1 MADDDDDL
9 YPDLERIKKLTED
22 PRYQQN
28 QHGAPRREYT
38 RTGDPKKDAIL
49 ELNED
54 HFTIYLNGR
63 FKVVRENPDGTL
75 EIMDKKDLVAGYSDR
90 RIMIMPTEG
99 GDPKYV
105 PITDVWFAS
114 SERRHY
120 KYGFDFDP
128 SYLGNRNDKY
138 NLWKGYRIESKEGDV
153 IPFLDLMNNI
163 ICCGNVDNFNYLIA
177 LISQMFQEP
186 HLKPAIAVV
195 IRGDEGV
202 GKSFFVEKLSELMRP
217 YTFKTSNPAYIFGD
231 HNGQL
236 KNCILLHLEE
246 AVWAGSKKDES
257 LLKDIIS
264 GPTLPINDKYVPV
277 YEVPNHLHL
286 FITGNPEWLVSA
298 GFKARRIFA
307 LHASEDKRRDTKY
320 FAQLDNWFKNGGN
333 AALMHYF
340 LNHKYDIDLRIAPV
354 TEELIF
360 QKQQS
365 MNGVQEWLYS
375 IVDSKEMPYGELMD
389 GKVQVIKAL
398 LLNDYNHSPAGKR
411 HQLSERKFG
420 RQLADLIPDMVVEN
434 IKIRD
439 SRDNRRNGYEVPL
452 CPDVRRSLESKLGG
466 KVQWSTED
474 GQWSVLRGNT
484 DFDFSLY
491 KPDA

>member
-1 MADDDDDL
+1 MSDEEDL
-9 YPDLERIKKLTED
+9 KARENITRLDETPEFQK
-22 PRYQQN
+22 N
-28 QHGAPRREYT
+28 QTNQTRPEYK

-49 ELNED
+49 ELNQD
-54 HFTIYLNGR
+54 HFTTYLNGR

-90 RIMIMPTEG
+90 RIMIVPAEG

-105 PITDVWFAS
+105 QITEVWFAS
-114 SERRHY
+114 PERRHF

-138 NLWKGYRIESKEGDV
+138 NLFKGYKIKAIAGDCSQF
-153 IPFLDLMNNI
+153 IDLMRNI
-163 ICCGNVDNFNYLIA
+163 ICSGNETNFDYLVALIA
-177 LISQMFQEP
+177 QMFQEP
-186 HLKPAIAVV
+186 QLKPGIAVV

-202 GKSFFVEKLSELMRP
+202 GKSFFVERLSEMMRP
-217 YTFKTSNPAYIFGD
+217 YCFKTSNPQYIFGD

-236 KNCILLHLEE
+236 KNTIILHLEE

-257 LLKDIIS
+257 LLKDIIT

-277 YEVPNHLHL
+277 YSVPNHLHL

-320 FAQLDNWFKNGGN
+320 FAELDTWFHNGG
-333 AALMHYF
+333 AEALMYYF
-340 LNHKYDIDLRIAPV
+340 MNHKYDVDLRIAPV

-365 MNGVQEWLYS
+365 MSGVQEWLYS
-375 IVDSKEMPYGELMD
+375 IVNSKEMPYGELID
-389 GKVQVIKAL
+389 GKVSVIKAL
-398 LLNDYNHSPAGKR
+398 LLNDYNHSPSGQR
-411 HQLSERKFG
+411 HKLSDRKFG
-420 RQLADLIPDMVVEN
+420 NQLVDLVPSMVVEN
-434 IKIRD
+434 IKIKD
-439 SRDNRRNGYEVPL
+439 SRDVRRNGYIVPPL
-452 CPDVRRSLESKLGG
+452 VDIRRSLETKLGG
-466 KVQWSTED
+466 NVLWSTED
-474 GQWSVLRGNT
+474 GEWSVLKGNT

-491 KPDA
+491 KPDREF